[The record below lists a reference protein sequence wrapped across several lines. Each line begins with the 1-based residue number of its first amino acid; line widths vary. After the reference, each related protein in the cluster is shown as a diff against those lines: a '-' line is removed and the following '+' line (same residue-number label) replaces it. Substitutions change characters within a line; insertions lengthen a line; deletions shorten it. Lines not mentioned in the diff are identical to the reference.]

1 MHNPLFQNILPEDI
15 PVMLKRLHAYTKSY
29 PKEEYIRHA
38 GDPADFIGIVESG
51 SIHVLQ
57 DDYYGNRNI
66 TASISEGSL
75 FGEAFVCAGIPHLPV
90 DIVAAEDCNI
100 MFLNGKKLL
109 NTCDNGCEFHHTLIR
124 NLLGIVAQN
133 NMYLN
138 QKIKYISRKTTREKT
153 NGVPDRSG
161 KNERFQRF
169 HHLLQPSRTGGLS
182 GSRKKRHVRGTRQ
195 AYKAW
200 DPADTA
206 QSFHIIKTF
215 RLIRIKFR
223 YHLLQYSCRLLQF

>member
-1 MHNPLFQNILPEDI
+1 MT
-15 PVMLKRLHAYTKSY
+15 PVSLSSFVCLESGWPVNLRGSFLRAL
-29 PKEEYIRHA
+29 
-38 GDPADFIGIVESG
+38 DPADFIGIVESG

-133 NMYLN
+133 NMYL
-138 QKIKYISRKTTREKT
+138 
-153 NGVPDRSG
+153 D
-161 KNERFQRF
+161 
-169 HHLLQPSRTGGLS
+169 
-182 GSRKKRHVRGTRQ
+182 
-195 AYKAW
+195 
-200 DPADTA
+200 
-206 QSFHIIKTF
+206 HIF
-215 RLIRIKFR
+215 YYL
-223 YHLLQYSCRLLQF
+223 

>member
-1 MHNPLFQNILPEDI
+1 MPNPPFQNILPED
-15 PVMLKRLHAYTKSY
+15 MLKRLHAYTKSY

-109 NTCDNGCEFHHTLIR
+109 NTCDNGCSNDFTISFNRQELADYLGVERSAMSAELGKLTK
-124 NLLGIVAQN
+124 LGILQT
-133 NMYLN
+133 
-138 QKIKYISRKTTREKT
+138 Q
-153 NGVPDRSG
+153 RSH
-161 KNERFQRF
+161 FT
-169 HHLLQPSRTGGLS
+169 LLKPL
-182 GSRKKRHVRGTRQ
+182 
-195 AYKAW
+195 
-200 DPADTA
+200 D
-206 QSFHIIKTF
+206 
-215 RLIRIKFR
+215 
-223 YHLLQYSCRLLQF
+223 

>member
-1 MHNPLFQNILPEDI
+1 MSNPLFQNILPEDI
-15 PVMLKRLHAYTKSY
+15 PIMLKRLHAYTKSY
-29 PKEEYIRHA
+29 QKEAYIRHA
-38 GDPADFIGIVESG
+38 GDPADFIGIIESG
-51 SIHVLQ
+51 SIHILQ

-75 FGEAFVCAGIPHLPV
+75 FGEAFSCAGIPYLPV

-138 QKIKYISRKTTREKT
+138 QKIKYTSRKPPEK
-153 NGVPDRSG
+153 N
-161 KNERFQRF
+161 
-169 HHLLQPSRTGGLS
+169 
-182 GSRKKRHVRGTRQ
+182 
-195 AYKAW
+195 
-200 DPADTA
+200 
-206 QSFHIIKTF
+206 
-215 RLIRIKFR
+215 
-223 YHLLQYSCRLLQF
+223 